1 MTEKTASLSP
11 GVDPKAIEVVDF
23 YVNGETG
30 LNPRAFSQNIT
41 ERSISNVID
50 TINSLKEQVSQMTA
64 ALINLKAHVG
74 ELEARMDRLESQR
87 DEVTSS
93 G

>member
-30 LNPRAFSQNIT
+30 PNPRASSQNIT